1 MKTVLPHNALS
12 LEKSRPGRRGVRFE
26 PVQKHAPAY
35 LPEAYLRKTAPK
47 LPELSEFETVRHFTR
62 LSELNYCLDGEF
74 YPLGS
79 CTMKYNPK
87 AYDVLSA
94 LPGFSNVHPLAPESS
109 VQGTL
114 EMLYNFQ
121 ELLKKV
127 TGLAAFTLQ
136 PAAGAHGEL
145 TGILTARAYHD
156 ARKDFNRTEV
166 IVPDTA
172 HGTNPA
178 TAHMAGY
185 TVVNI
190 KSAPNGR
197 VDKEALRQA
206 LSAKTAVV
214 MLTVPNTVG
223 LFETDIREIADM
235 VHKAGALFYLD
246 GANFNALAG
255 LVKPADMG
263 ADLMHLNVH
272 KSFAAPHGGGG
283 PGAGPVGAAAHVA
296 PFLPKPMVE
305 LKNGKYTLSGKM
317 PKSLG
322 KMKAFFGNAAVCL
335 RGYCYLRQFDG
346 NTFRQIAENAI
357 LNANY
362 VRAALKG
369 KFNAFF
375 DCVCMHECVLS
386 VNPAETNGVHTSD
399 IAKRLLDY
407 GFYAPTIYFPLIV
420 PEAMMVEPTETES
433 KQMMD
438 AFVEA
443 MEQIYA
449 EIQTEPQT
457 VKDAPHSQC
466 VCRIDEVSAAREP
479 NLRW

>member
-190 KSAPNGR
+190 KSAPDGR
-197 VDKEALRQA
+197 VDKEALQRA
-206 LSAKTAVV
+206 LSDKTAVV

-223 LFETDIREIADM
+223 LFETDIREIADR

-263 ADLMHLNVH
+263 AD
-272 KSFAAPHGGGG
+272 F
-283 PGAGPVGAAAHVA
+283 
-296 PFLPKPMVE
+296 
-305 LKNGKYTLSGKM
+305 
-317 PKSLG
+317 
-322 KMKAFFGNAAVCL
+322 
-335 RGYCYLRQFDG
+335 
-346 NTFRQIAENAI
+346 
-357 LNANY
+357 Y
-362 VRAALKG
+362 VRDAKQSA
-369 KFNAFF
+369 
-375 DCVCMHECVLS
+375 
-386 VNPAETNGVHTSD
+386 D
-399 IAKRLLDY
+399 IARQVLE
-407 GFYAPTIYFPLIV
+407 G
-420 PEAMMVEPTETES
+420 
-433 KQMMD
+433 
-438 AFVEA
+438 
-443 MEQIYA
+443 
-449 EIQTEPQT
+449 
-457 VKDAPHSQC
+457 
-466 VCRIDEVSAAREP
+466 
-479 NLRW
+479 